1 MSQNPSTAR
10 RNVPGRE
17 GLLNTAIDC
26 FARYGYAGTSI
37 DRIARAAGVTKGALY
52 YHFRDKEELRFA
64 AVKER
69 IQAFEASVS
78 AQIDP
83 SDDPQA
89 ALRQVARLCAQNAR
103 SNSQRQFILTMMVEA
118 IDTNDELSQE
128 FEAMLRRF
136 RSFLKFLIRTGQ
148 QTGSFRADRD
158 AQAGADLMVGSI
170 LGAEVQFYQD
180 REGFDLDRSLETLV
194 DQQLAWLEPA
204 KGLKAASQHGGS

>member
-1 MSQNPSTAR
+1 MSEISPSGR
-10 RNVPGRE
+10 RNVPGKE
-17 GLLNTAIDC
+17 GLLQTAIEC
-26 FARYGYAGTSI
+26 FARYGFAGTSI

-78 AQIDP
+78 AQVEPSGDP
-83 SDDPQA
+83 AA
-89 ALRQVARLCAQNAR
+89 ALRQVAHLCAQNAR
-103 SNSQRQFILTMMVEA
+103 GNNLRQFILTMMVEA

-136 RSFLKFLIRTGQ
+136 RSFLKYLIRTGQ
-148 QTGSFRADRD
+148 EDGSFRPDRD
-158 AQAGADLMVGSI
+158 AKAAADLMVGSI

-180 REGFDLDRSLETLV
+180 REAFDLDRALETLV
-194 DQQLAWLEPA
+194 DQQLAWLEPV
-204 KGLKAASQHGGS
+204 KGLKSASQHGGS